1 MSNLI
6 GLYEQSISRQSIDRE
21 SIDRESEYVYYIDKG
36 SELRA
41 YYCPSGFRF
50 ITNLPYIDDNRY
62 VEEYTKDYIQK
73 CWKYYGSV
81 AVGPAFDINGF
92 TIDYMISVY
101 VKKAIPIMTGI
112 ICHKCGYG
120 YKNED
125 IIHIDTDRN
134 KFRFC
139 KNCFS
144 VFNYDEVL
152 IVNKTVLVYK
162 W

>member
-6 GLYEQSISRQSIDRE
+6 GLYEQ

-50 ITNLPYIDDNRY
+50 ITNLPYIDDNRC
-62 VEEYTKDYIQK
+62 VDEYTKEYIQK

-81 AVGPAFDINGF
+81 AVGPAFDINGD

-101 VKKAIPIMTGI
+101 VKKAVPIMTGI
-112 ICHKCGYG
+112 ICHKCRGVYR
-120 YKNED
+120 NED
-125 IIHIDTDRN
+125 IIHIDTDKN
-134 KFRFC
+134 NFRFC

-144 VFNYDEVL
+144 VFDYDENV
-152 IVNKTVLVYK
+152 IEDKTVLVYK
-162 W
+162 YSS